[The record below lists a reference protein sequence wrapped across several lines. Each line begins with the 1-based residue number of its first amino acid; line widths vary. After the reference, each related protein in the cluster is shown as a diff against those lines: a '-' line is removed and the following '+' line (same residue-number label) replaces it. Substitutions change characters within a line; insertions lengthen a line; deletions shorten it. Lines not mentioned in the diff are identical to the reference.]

1 MKMKMSKMF
10 VVSSLRKT
18 PHPQQRYWC
27 CSRYQRWLSYYI
39 TVAVITIPA
48 TTVGV
53 VQAFSSS
60 AAAAVA
66 RGTFPITTMY
76 SRRRISASSSSIRI
90 PSSSLLASISNDSIL
105 GNSNNSNTDTD
116 IENKNDKK
124 NDETNDDTTTIQR
137 EEDTIIAEQQPGE
150 DRRKSSSSTRRKR
163 TQYTIDDTVCVPTD
177 VVTLTKAV
185 ERSCRTFDKY
195 LDKRP
200 IAVHTRRAFE
210 TLLAHLDSTQHKNY
224 HGLVLDSGCGTG
236 RSTKLLAKQIH
247 PQHLVI
253 GIDRSF
259 ARLTKTQANRP
270 SSSSASSSSASSS
283 SHPSEEDD
291 DGGDGDDDDSTND
304 NTTTTNSTCSPVS
317 FVPQKREIYCHQ
329 IADNAY
335 LVRAEL
341 VDFWRLCIE
350 YGWTTTTT
358 TTTAAETTA
367 KTGEDDHTTTPM
379 VPPAPSSTSTAA
391 RASSS
396 SALASSLHITH
407 HYLLYPNPY
416 PTKARLSKRWYGHP
430 CFPLFWTLNSHSMTT
445 IIRSNWEQYLIEF
458 AQAIVI
464 ANNYYDDQ
472 NLKKNRNTTT
482 KGATTQG
489 DGKPTIEDA
498 TMERGRSKT
507 ATMSLF
513 PEDSAAAA
521 ASSASSSAVVRN
533 FVRPYVAAA
542 RRGPHE
548 RLDKALP
555 YTNFEIK
562 YDTSEESTY
571 ELILATS
578 SSASSSS

>member
-1 MKMKMSKMF
+1 MF

-18 PHPQQRYWC
+18 MHPQQYGSC
-27 CSRYQRWLSYYI
+27 SCSRYQRWLSYYI
-39 TVAVITIPA
+39 AVAVATTKIRPA

-66 RGTFPITTMY
+66 RGTVPPSY
-76 SRRRISASSSSIRI
+76 SRRRISPSSSLIRI
-90 PSSSLLASISNDSIL
+90 PSSSLLASISDNSIL

-210 TLLAHLDSTQHKNY
+210 ALLAHLDNTQHTNY

-367 KTGEDDHTTTPM
+367 KTGEDGHTTIPV
-379 VPPAPSSTSTAA
+379 VPSAPSSTSTAA